1 MLYQVIRDHFE
12 TFRLEAARAQ
22 DRDGL
27 PRFIEEEFRDFLR
40 CGFLAGGFARLHCGR
55 CGLDRLVPFSCKG
68 RAVCPSCGG
77 RRMAERAAHLV
88 DDVFPV
94 VPVRQ
99 WVLSLPHRLRYLL
112 AWDHPLCRAV
122 SGVFVR
128 AVLGFLRRRAR
139 QFGARNGRGGAVAII
154 QRFGA
159 ALNLNVHVHALVL
172 DGVYVEESGIIR
184 FRDVMPPTDEEM
196 DRLLATIDRR
206 VHRLLA
212 RRGVLDDLGDVS
224 AADAWREEAP
234 VLAGIAGAAVQGRR
248 GLGERAGTAVRRCGT
263 SPELPALVPSGR
275 GPCHA
280 RGNGFDLHAAVV
292 VSARDRA
299 RLERLC
305 RYALRPPVA
314 ADRLHLTA
322 DGQVVLDLRHRWAD
336 GTTQLLFEPVEL
348 LERLAAL
355 TPRPRINLLLYYG
368 VLGARSAWRSRL
380 RASEAEMPVGAGQ
393 PETAVASSSHR
404 AAGTPSHTNQL
415 WAQLMQRSFGFDVL
429 ACPRCGDRLELIALI
444 EDPAVIRRILSH
456 LGLPTDVPAAR
467 PARPPPLPLGRS
479 DPRYDEDISVP

>member
-1 MLYQVIRDHFE
+1 VLYQVVRDHFE
-12 TFRLEAARAQ
+12 TFRLEAARVYE
-22 DRDGL
+22 RDSL
-27 PRFIEEEFRDFLR
+27 PRFIEEEFRGFLR
-40 CGFLAGGFARLHCGR
+40 CGFLAGGFARFHCGR
-55 CGLDRLVPFSCKG
+55 CGADRLVPFSCKG

-99 WVLSLPHRLRYLL
+99 WVLSLPHRLRYVL
-112 AWDHPLCRAV
+112 AWDHALCRAV
-122 SGVFVR
+122 TGVFVR
-128 AVLGFLRRRAR
+128 AVLASLRRRAR
-139 QFGARNGRGGAVAII
+139 RTGAHEGRGGAVAII

-172 DGVYVEESGIIR
+172 DGVYVEGEGGTLR
-184 FRDVMPPTDEEM
+184 FHEAVPPTDEEM

-206 VHRLLA
+206 IHVLLA
-212 RRGVLDDLGDVS
+212 RRGVPDDVGEARV
-224 AADAWREEAP
+224 ADPWQEEAP
-234 VLAGIAGAAVQGRR
+234 VLAAVAAASVRGRRALGARAGA
-248 GLGERAGTAVRRCGT
+248 AVRRCGA
-263 SPELPALVPSGR
+263 SAELLALAPSGL

-280 RGNGFDLHAAVV
+280 RGNGFDLHAGVLV
-292 VSARDRA
+292 PPRDRA

-314 ADRLHLTA
+314 HDRLHRTPN
-322 DGQVVLDLRHRWAD
+322 GQVLLDLRHRWAD
-336 GTTQLLFEPVEL
+336 GTTHLLFDPLEL

-380 RASEAEMPVGAGQ
+380 AQLDQPPTATTGAPRAL
-393 PETAVASSSHR
+393 
-404 AAGTPSHTNQL
+404 AARRPRTNWL
-415 WAQLMQRSFGFDVL
+415 WADLMRRSFGFDML

-444 EDPAVIRRILSH
+444 ETPPVIRRILSH
-456 LGLPTDVPAAR
+456 LGLPTEVPAAR
-467 PARPPPLPLGRS
+467 PARPPPLPIGPA
-479 DPRYDEDISVP
+479 DPWHDDDVAVP